1 VGVAHEAGIDM
12 DAYPNTKA
20 WLKRIE
26 GLPGWVS
33 RVQ

>member
-1 VGVAHEAGIDM
+1 MAGAGIDM
-12 DAYPNTKA
+12 NAYPRTQA

-33 RVQ
+33 RAQ

>member
-1 VGVAHEAGIDM
+1 M
-12 DAYPNTKA
+12 DAYPNTQA

>member
-1 VGVAHEAGIDM
+1 M
-12 DAYPNTKA
+12 SAYPSTQA

-26 GLPGWVS
+26 GLPGWIS